1 MAEKF
6 DKLSFKEKLEA
17 QNSFPSLYMFKF
29 IVPSG
34 KEAEIAALFPNNEVK
49 FRTSSKGNYI
59 SATIKAMMPSS
70 DAILKLYEKASEVEG
85 VISL

>member
-1 MAEKF
+1 MKHEF
-6 DKLSFKEKLEA
+6 DRESFKEKLEA

-34 KEAEIAALFPNNEVK
+34 QETEVAALLPNNK
-49 FRTSSKGNYI
+49 MTLKTSSKGKYV
-59 SATIKAMMPSS
+59 SATINAMMPSS
-70 DAILKLYEKASEVEG
+70 DAILDIYEKAAKIEG